1 LLCFTHIVH
10 RVNAGK
16 TEQYQL
22 LNHET
27 ALRQTAL
34 CAELLPLRLPI
45 IILHSCNC
53 FCAQLSCNSD
63 ITTLPISS
71 NKESRPA
78 QLRALRSFG
87 SSSSS
92 GSTKLSTSTLT
103 LDVIP
108 ADCEANGASSDEL
121 VLESGELAD
130 NTDYEEGPPPEE
142 APKLVNGR
150 KQRPLRQPKV
160 SVHIDGTYIVSNYT
174 WLVSSSVAPEVL
186 KVYANSTAAAQFSVT
201 ALRVPVRPSVPPTYF
216 VEGTITVQ
224 NQNAREVEVS
234 SVNAV
239 LPWGQAALCKPA
251 DDVLFPAKVDASAKL
266 TCTFRLQYD
275 LGLKPSSLR
284 AQVNLVGSSQPWKSW
299 PKPFTFKKAN
309 LGWSAGA
316 CARVSMA
323 FKADASDLSVTHA
336 GGDAPDFG
344 GQGTEV
350 CEDFAKW
357 DFTVLVT
364 PVGKVD
370 GTAMVSAT
378 AAVAV

>member
-1 LLCFTHIVH
+1 M
-10 RVNAGK
+10 
-16 TEQYQL
+16 
-22 LNHET
+22 
-27 ALRQTAL
+27 
-34 CAELLPLRLPI
+34 
-45 IILHSCNC
+45 LHSCHC
-53 FCAQLSCNSD
+53 FCAQLSCDSD
-63 ITTLPISS
+63 ITTLPTSS
-71 NKESRPA
+71 SKGSRPG
-78 QLRALRSFG
+78 QLRALRSF

-92 GSTKLSTSTLT
+92 SSSAKLSTSTLI

-108 ADCEANGASSDEL
+108 AECEANGASADEL
-121 VLESGELAD
+121 LPESGELGDDA
-130 NTDYEEGPPPEE
+130 DYEEGAQPEE
-142 APKLVNGR
+142 APKPVNAR

-160 SVHIDGTYIVSNYT
+160 SLHIDGTYIVNNYT
-174 WLVSSSVAPEVL
+174 GLVSSSVAPEVL

-224 NQNAREVEVS
+224 NQNAREIEVS

-251 DDVLFPAKVDASAKL
+251 DDVVFPTKVDASAKL
-266 TCTFRLQYD
+266 TCTFRLQYG

-284 AQVNLVGSSQPWKSW
+284 AQVSVVGSSQPWKSW
-299 PKPFTFKKAN
+299 PKTFTFKKAN
-309 LGWSAGA
+309 LGWRAGA

-336 GGDAPDFG
+336 GGDAPNFG

-364 PVGKVD
+364 PVGKAD
-370 GTAMVSAT
+370 GTAMVSAEQ
-378 AAVAV
+378 